1 MNTSAL
7 EAVRREASELE
18 EALIYLQELDHA
30 YTKYYARVYKRYR
43 ITLKALKKLE
53 KASKILI

>member
-7 EAVRREASELE
+7 EAVKREARELE

-30 YTKYYARVYKRYR
+30 YTKYYAQVYKRYR

>member
-7 EAVRREASELE
+7 EAVRREVSELE
-18 EALIYLQELDHA
+18 EAIIYLQELDHA

-53 KASKILI
+53 KASKILV

>member
-1 MNTSAL
+1 MNAL
-7 EAVRREASELE
+7 EAVRREVSELE

-30 YTKYYARVYKRYR
+30 YTKYYAQVHKRYR

-53 KASKILI
+53 TASKILI

>member
-1 MNTSAL
+1 MNAL
-7 EAVRREASELE
+7 EAVKQEVSELE
-18 EALIYLQELDHA
+18 EALIYLQELDQA
-30 YTKYYARVYKRYR
+30 YTKYYAQVHKRYR

>member
-7 EAVRREASELE
+7 EAVKREVSELE
-18 EALIYLQELDHA
+18 EALIYLQELDQA
-30 YTKYYARVYKRYR
+30 YTKYYAQVHKRYR

-53 KASKILI
+53 KANKILI